1 MGTENTRKMGKVRR
15 WRVELELI
23 DTFPDALTPQEI
35 LETLDFDVPDYI
47 KVIIK
52 GFERIND

>member
-1 MGTENTRKMGKVRR
+1 MGKVRR

-52 GFERIND
+52 GLERIND

>member
-52 GFERIND
+52 GLERIND